1 MRKIIFLDIDGVLN
15 CQKSESRCCGFV
27 GIDDDKVKRLRKI
40 IEATGAKIVLTSTW
54 KKDWIRDPNLK
65 DEQNEYG
72 NYLERKLRRE
82 NLFILDKTTDEKS
95 LGDRGEGIFNYLKSH
110 NVDQWIAIDD
120 EIFHDFE
127 DYGVI
132 EHLVKTSFYG
142 ENGGIQD
149 EHMQLAIEMLN
160 KTE

>member
-1 MRKIIFLDIDGVLN
+1 MWTSDGVLN
-15 CQKSESRCCGFV
+15 CIESKSRCRGCI
-27 GIDDDKVKRLRKI
+27 GIDDDKVERLKRI
-40 IEATGAKIVLTSTW
+40 VEATGAKIVLTSTW
-54 KKDWIRDPNLK
+54 KKDWIRDPSLK

-95 LGDRGEGIFNYLKSH
+95 LSDRGEGIFNYLRSH
-110 NVDQWIAIDD
+110 KVDQWIALDD

-127 DYGVI
+127 DYGVMD
-132 EHLVKTSFYG
+132 HLVKTSFYD
-142 ENGGIQD
+142 ENGGLQD
-149 EHMQLAIEMLN
+149 EDVELATNLLN